1 MEGYGFLLF
10 LVLAVAVLVLIAGWV
25 LKKALPPEKAGQT
38 MAVSFAALLLASI
51 ALIIIS
57 LYIGGWAGMGYGVIG
72 MCVLIGTII
81 GSFLY
86 AGFYYFS
93 DRRRAKK

>member
-1 MEGYGFLLF
+1 MEGYGFLIF
-10 LVLAVAVLVLIAGWV
+10 LVLAVAVLLLVAGWI
-25 LKKALPPEKAGQT
+25 LKKALPLEKVNQI

-81 GSFLY
+81 GGFLY

-93 DRRRAKK
+93 DRRRAEK